1 MRLERKEYYMHTAR
15 GLLGSPRRLTQGCFH
30 PQVIDGYCIPFP
42 RNLST
47 SSSSS
52 LCSPLQSPFA
62 SAPRSTSFDASFTCL
77 GFPPSSRH
85 HSSAATFRA
94 GSHACATFRPPVF
107 STARRFTPRP
117 SLQAYSI
124 PQPRP
129 GFSVV
134 QGLLSR
140 RSGPSSSEGAF
151 LLVVA
156 ASPLAGS
163 LRFSPARAAP
173 TCAASRLRGLFPR
186 RAAFFRFG
194 YSPRPKSLP
203 SSNFSLLQVSR
214 SLDDDLRSHSD
225 HPLLMLHADLR
236 SQAYSF
242 EQVPASR

>member
-1 MRLERKEYYMHTAR
+1 MHTAR

-117 SLQAYSI
+117 SLQVYSI

-129 GFSVV
+129 GSLPFR
-134 QGLLSR
+134 GILST
-140 RSGPSSSEGAF
+140 RSHLFLIGRCAPAFGPNQAHRLAPAAARSS
-151 LLVVA
+151 
-156 ASPLAGS
+156 P
-163 LRFSPARAAP
+163 
-173 TCAASRLRGLFPR
+173 RLRGLYPR
-186 RAAFFRFG
+186 EAAFTVAPLFTETRAAPLIGFI
-194 YSPRPKSLP
+194 
-203 SSNFSLLQVSR
+203 SSR
-214 SLDDDLRSHSD
+214 
-225 HPLLMLHADLR
+225 
-236 SQAYSF
+236 
-242 EQVPASR
+242 PASPAVDRSYLRCSAHDVGSVHLRFRDRTWRPSPAYLPPKT

>member
-1 MRLERKEYYMHTAR
+1 VRGPSALGFLSLFATSLKSSYVFSR
-15 GLLGSPRRLTQGCFH
+15 GLPCPASVR
-30 PQVIDGYCIPFP
+30 PQ
-42 RNLST
+42 
-47 SSSSS
+47 
-52 LCSPLQSPFA
+52 
-62 SAPRSTSFDASFTCL
+62 
-77 GFPPSSRH
+77 
-85 HSSAATFRA
+85 
-94 GSHACATFRPPVF
+94 VF
-107 STARRFTPRP
+107 STSRRLLPLF
-117 SLQAYSI
+117 SLRAYSI

-156 ASPLAGS
+156 ASPRAGA
-163 LRFSPARAAP
+163 RRISPAPAAP